1 MNIDKK
7 RSYDD
12 NENIFFQGVIKT
24 IKNRISYLS
33 NLIKD
38 NIAIIVLIPTVLG
51 GLIQLFKLGMI
62 DLRYIRYFSVTQ
74 LIPDGLLAIL
84 LLCII
89 TAIVYIHN
97 NFLLI
102 KLSFIPEKLTTKL
115 KLRSLISSLVIATGQ
130 AISITY
136 AVVEMPSTEELL
148 NSSNYFIAVNAVI
161 YVGILAMVFYCFK
174 YINLEKEYLRN
185 TDHVVLID
193 NKLLKTSKSIF
204 SAFSLILLISFI
216 VIFLRMTYF
225 FIEYMN
231 EAKGTYNYSKIEEI
245 ILNDF
250 ESYTDYKIL
259 YFNDKYTFVEV
270 NVKDSNVI
278 TIYKTDNVFFNPTT
292 IEVK

>member
-1 MNIDKK
+1 MNIDKEQ
-7 RSYDD
+7 SHDD
-12 NENIFFQGVIKT
+12 NEDIFLQGIIKT
-24 IKNRISYLS
+24 TTNRISYLS
-33 NLIKD
+33 NLIKV

-74 LIPDGLLAIL
+74 LVPDGLLAIL
-84 LLCII
+84 LLWII
-89 TAIVYIHN
+89 AAIVYIHN

-185 TDHVVLID
+185 IDHVILID
-193 NKLLKTSKSIF
+193 NKLLKISKSIF
-204 SAFSLILLISFI
+204 SVFSSILLVSFI
-216 VIFLRMTYF
+216 VIFLRITYF

-245 ILNDF
+245 ISNDF

-259 YFNDKYTFVEV
+259 YFNDKYTFVNIIEGRK
-270 NVKDSNVI
+270 NFTI
-278 TIYKTDNVFFNPTT
+278 IYKTDNVFFNPTT
-292 IEVK
+292 IEIQ

>member
-24 IKNRISYLS
+24 TKNRISYLS

-74 LIPDGLLAIL
+74 LVPDGLLAIL

-115 KLRSLISSLVIATGQ
+115 KLRSLISSLIIATGQ

-174 YINLEKEYLRN
+174 YISLEKEYLRN
-185 TDHVVLID
+185 TDHVILID

-204 SAFSLILLISFI
+204 SVFSLILLISFI

-245 ILNDF
+245 ISNDF

>member
-74 LIPDGLLAIL
+74 LVPDGLLAIL

-89 TAIVYIHN
+89 TVIVYIHN

-130 AISITY
+130 VISITY

-148 NSSNYFIAVNAVI
+148 NSSNYSIAVNAVI

-245 ILNDF
+245 ISNDF

>member
-74 LIPDGLLAIL
+74 LVPDGLLAIL

-89 TAIVYIHN
+89 TVIVYIHN

-245 ILNDF
+245 ISNDF
-250 ESYTDYKIL
+250 ESYADYKIL

>member
-74 LIPDGLLAIL
+74 LVPDGLLAIL

-89 TAIVYIHN
+89 TVIVYTHN

-174 YINLEKEYLRN
+174 YINLEKEYLRD

-245 ILNDF
+245 ISNDF

-259 YFNDKYTFVEV
+259 YFNLD
-270 NVKDSNVI
+270 
-278 TIYKTDNVFFNPTT
+278 
-292 IEVK
+292 

>member
-74 LIPDGLLAIL
+74 LVPDGLLAIL

-89 TAIVYIHN
+89 TVIVYTHN

-174 YINLEKEYLRN
+174 YINLEKEYLRD

-245 ILNDF
+245 ISNDF